1 MTKLLLI
8 FAFFAKP
15 VHTVTLSWTAS
26 PSGGTV
32 NVYRASATCATQ
44 PYYTRIAIYVPPDG
58 PYVDPVSPGTYS
70 YYITAEVDGAESDPS
85 NCVDVSLKGGK

>member
-1 MTKLLLI
+1 MIALL
-8 FAFFAKP
+8 FAFLVKT
-15 VHTVTLSWTAS
+15 HTVTLSWTPP
-26 PSGGTV
+26 PSLGTV